1 MLFRL
6 SRLRASG
13 QGGFP
18 TQPRKLK
25 RWLEELPLVNMG
37 EATRQYY
44 EGLKLLNASELSA
57 SHRLELLE
65 LMRPMGN
72 MVLNHLGRHF
82 INRTLPLP
90 EKSRRIAALDRA
102 VSTELATGYTRTV
115 HEMLA
120 KGGPREKELTLAVYR
135 AMRLWGEIVLNSWRL
150 YEVPPPGAWRE
161 LYRLYRAAETH
172 GIEERPVMD
181 DSLKGQDRSTVAR
194 TFKAI
199 CLLALAHPLSLR
211 QGETPRVAEF
221 LASAAGSAV
230 ISRDLIADTGD
241 GVHVVDLEG
250 DEPPAYH
257 RLDEVNQGPGMRAIN
272 IAPLVR
278 EIRERLQSPGKH
290 GARDM
295 SADLLGRMLDGW
307 TRKARRRFSRASR
320 DDEIN
325 VAIGLTGI
333 HATITRE
340 LAERLGPS
348 ERTLGIDHLSLQTIE
363 DSHGRNGQEA
373 SFLSQRDTLGDAQA
387 WDVVGRGNVIT
398 EGYLG
403 YPPTGGPIT
412 AVGLRSDEV
421 EPDAWQLVN
430 ASAGGF
436 CLRWPHPETSR
447 AQVGELIGLREKEGS
462 HYQWRVGVIRW
473 MLNKDNRGLEI
484 GVQVLA
490 PKTLLIHLEPSRM
503 GQPVGDAVEALML
516 PAIKTIQQPPTLL
529 AAPGRF
535 RVGDEAVLTLANR
548 SMRIKLSGICEHT
561 SLFTQYRYAT
571 LDKSARPPQSEQTRN
586 RPSADDDRQFD
597 DVWTLI

>member
-57 SHRLELLE
+57 AHRLELLE

-72 MVLNHLGRHF
+72 TVLDHLGRHF

-90 EKSRRIAALDRA
+90 EKSRRIAALNRA
-102 VSTELATGYTRTV
+102 VSTELAAGYTRTV
-115 HEMLA
+115 HELLA
-120 KGGPREKELTLAVYR
+120 MVRPREKELALAIYR
-135 AMRLWGEIVLNSWRL
+135 AMRLWGDIVLNSWRL
-150 YEVPPPGAWRE
+150 YEAPPPGTWRE

-172 GIEERPVMD
+172 GIEERAVMD
-181 DSLKGQDRSTVAR
+181 DSLKGHNQGTISRI
-194 TFKAI
+194 FKAT

-221 LASAAGSAV
+221 LAGASGSAV
-230 ISRDLIADTGD
+230 ISRDLMADTGN
-241 GVHVVDLEG
+241 GIHVADLES
-250 DEPPAYH
+250 DEPPTYH
-257 RLDEVNQGPGMRAIN
+257 KLEEVSQSPGIRGIN
-272 IAPLVR
+272 TAPLVR
-278 EIRERLQSPGKH
+278 EIREKLQAPGRP
-290 GARDM
+290 GACDM
-295 SADLLGRMLDGW
+295 SADLLGRVLDGL
-307 TRKARRRFSRASR
+307 TRKARRRFSRATR

-325 VAIGLTGI
+325 VAISLTGI
-333 HATITRE
+333 HATIARE
-340 LAERLGPS
+340 LSERLSPG
-348 ERTLGIDHLSLQTIE
+348 ERTLGIDHLSLQTI
-363 DSHGRNGQEA
+363 DDDHAHNGREA
-373 SFLSQRDTLGDAQA
+373 SFLSPSDALGDAQA
-387 WDVVGRGNVIT
+387 WDMVGRGNVIT
-398 EGYLG
+398 EGYRPAG
-403 YPPTGGPIT
+403 SSIT
-412 AVGLRSDEV
+412 AVGIRSNEI
-421 EPDAWQLVN
+421 ETDAWQLVN

-436 CLRWPHPETSR
+436 CLRWPHQETSR

-473 MLNKDNRGLEI
+473 MLNKSNRGLEI

-490 PKTLLIHLEPSRM
+490 PKTLLVHLKPSRM
-503 GQPVGDAVEALML
+503 GQPVGDTVEALML

-529 AAPGRF
+529 TPPGRF

-548 SMRIKLSGICEHT
+548 SMRIKLAGVCEHT
-561 SLFTQYRYAT
+561 SLFAQHRYAA
-571 LDKSARPPQSEQTRN
+571 LGRN
-586 RPSADDDRQFD
+586 TPTAQPEEDRDRVNRDGDRQFD